1 MMEEGTQAKDD
12 NDDDNNNNDNP
23 GVWLRILP

>member
-12 NDDDNNNNDNP
+12 NDDDNNNDNP